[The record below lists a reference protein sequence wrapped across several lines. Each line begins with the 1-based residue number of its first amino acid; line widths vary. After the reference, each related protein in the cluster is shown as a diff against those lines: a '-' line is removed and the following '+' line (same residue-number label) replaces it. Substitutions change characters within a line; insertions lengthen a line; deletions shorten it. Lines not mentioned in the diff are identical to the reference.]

1 MKGDGFIMRFTPEE
15 KTIISFYNTSSRQLL
30 ISEMETAVEHIQD
43 AELIKRT
50 QLIINKLT
58 FMTDDEFELESFVSD
73 FDTD

>member
-1 MKGDGFIMRFTPEE
+1 MRFTPEE
-15 KTIISFYNTSSRQLL
+15 KTIISFYNTSSRNIL

-73 FDTD
+73 IDTD

>member
-1 MKGDGFIMRFTPEE
+1 MRFTPEE

-58 FMTDDEFELESFVSD
+58 FMTDDEFELESFVSYI
-73 FDTD
+73 DTE

>member
-1 MKGDGFIMRFTPEE
+1 MRFTPEE

-58 FMTDDEFELESFVSD
+58 FMTDEEFELESFVSD
-73 FDTD
+73 IDTD

>member
-1 MKGDGFIMRFTPEE
+1 MRFTPEE
-15 KTIISFYNTSSRQLL
+15 KTIISFYNTSSRNIL

-73 FDTD
+73 IE

>member
-1 MKGDGFIMRFTPEE
+1 MRFTPEE
-15 KTIISFYNTSSRQLL
+15 KTIISFYNTSSRNIL

-58 FMTDDEFELESFVSD
+58 FMTDDEFELESFVPD
-73 FDTD
+73 IDTE

>member
-1 MKGDGFIMRFTPEE
+1 MRFTPEE
-15 KTIISFYNTSSRQLL
+15 KTIISFYNISSRQLL

>member
-1 MKGDGFIMRFTPEE
+1 MRFTPEE

-58 FMTDDEFELESFVSD
+58 FMNDDEFELESFVSD
-73 FDTD
+73 IDTD

>member
-1 MKGDGFIMRFTPEE
+1 MRFTPEE

-58 FMTDDEFELESFVSD
+58 FMTDDEFELESFVPD
-73 FDTD
+73 IDTE

>member
-1 MKGDGFIMRFTPEE
+1 MRFTPEE

-73 FDTD
+73 FDTE

>member
-1 MKGDGFIMRFTPEE
+1 MRFTPEE

-30 ISEMETAVEHIQD
+30 ISEMEAAVEHIQD

-73 FDTD
+73 IDTD

>member
-1 MKGDGFIMRFTPEE
+1 MRFTPEE
-15 KTIISFYNTSSRQLL
+15 RTIISFYNTSSRQLL

-73 FDTD
+73 IDTD

>member
-1 MKGDGFIMRFTPEE
+1 MRFTPEE

-30 ISEMETAVEHIQD
+30 ISEMETAVEHILD

-73 FDTD
+73 IDTD

>member
-1 MKGDGFIMRFTPEE
+1 MRFTPEE

-73 FDTD
+73 IDTD

>member
-1 MKGDGFIMRFTPEE
+1 MRFTPEE
-15 KTIISFYNTSSRQLL
+15 KTIISFYNASSRQLL

-73 FDTD
+73 IDIE

>member
-1 MKGDGFIMRFTPEE
+1 MRFTPEE

>member
-1 MKGDGFIMRFTPEE
+1 MRFTPEE

-43 AELIKRT
+43 AELNKRT

-73 FDTD
+73 IDTD

>member
-1 MKGDGFIMRFTPEE
+1 MRFTPEE
-15 KTIISFYNTSSRQLL
+15 KTIISFYNASSRQLL

-73 FDTD
+73 FDTE

>member
-1 MKGDGFIMRFTPEE
+1 MRFTPEE
-15 KTIISFYNTSSRQLL
+15 KTIISFYNTSSRQTL

-73 FDTD
+73 IE

>member
-1 MKGDGFIMRFTPEE
+1 MRFTPEE

-58 FMTDDEFELESFVSD
+58 FMTDDEFELESFVPD
-73 FDTD
+73 IDTD

>member
-1 MKGDGFIMRFTPEE
+1 MRFTPEE

-30 ISEMETAVEHIQD
+30 ISEMETAVEHIRD

-73 FDTD
+73 FDTE

>member
-1 MKGDGFIMRFTPEE
+1 MRFTPEE
-15 KTIISFYNTSSRQLL
+15 KTIISFYNTSSRNIL

-73 FDTD
+73 FDTE